1 MIFDDLWRAQRERR
15 KTERVFHNLIAKAEK
30 SKNWNEEQSLSGE
43 FLMERAIINDRINW
57 IETRQLQERAEKF
70 GIPIPSISDKEAWE
84 DGYTPKTV
92 RLRKEA
98 RLKISDQIRNERRA
112 RVDDQ
117 LLWLNRI
124 SPLIAPLSGLVGFV
138 TGLIAG
144 LVAVLHSH

>member
-1 MIFDDLWRAQRERR
+1 MILDELWRAQRVR
-15 KTERVFHNLIAKAEK
+15 KRTERVFQRLIAKAEK
-30 SKNWNEEQSLSGE
+30 SKDRDREQSLITE
-43 FLMERAIINDRINW
+43 FLMERDIINDRINW
-57 IETRQLQERAEKF
+57 IETRRLQERAENF
-70 GIPIPSISDKEAWE
+70 GIPIPSISDKESWE
-84 DGYTPKTV
+84 DGYEPNTV

-98 RLKISDQIRNERRA
+98 RLRISDQIRNERRA

-117 LLWLNRI
+117 LLWVNRI

>member
-1 MIFDDLWRAQRERR
+1 MIFDELWRAQRVR
-15 KTERVFHNLIAKAEK
+15 KRTERVFHRLIAKAEK
-30 SKNWNEEQSLSGE
+30 SKDRDRERSLITE
-43 FLMERAIINDRINW
+43 FLMERDIINDRINW
-57 IETRQLQERAEKF
+57 IETSRLQERAENF
-70 GIPIPSISDKEAWE
+70 GIPIPSISDKESWE
-84 DGYTPKTV
+84 DGYEPNTV

-98 RLKISDQIRNERRA
+98 RLRISDQIRNERRD